1 MKKLNVPVPYQD
13 LTGKDPRA
21 TTKAIVQ
28 KYLNHPSEET
38 KERIKEL
45 STNELLR
52 AQHAM
57 EIWEAFL
64 KTKDLFFKRVVCAKS
79 YHLSERDIGVVLGFS
94 SKAAHDLLT
103 NVSVPK
109 DHLRIF
115 KLAIM
120 LNIPWQVIF
129 EKKPIEITYHNYME
143 YYVDG
148 TAKWI
153 NIEDINQER
162 FGMQGVTGY
171 VIQNPSSLF
180 EEEASYITGRWVRSY
195 PEFDYF
201 EFHLSQNPIL
211 DSDLIQKILNIFPLA
226 KTIITTYTP
235 LRPRTRSLWV
245 IHERAEKLN
254 GYKWIVSELRY
265 RSKTIIHYNSK

>member
-1 MKKLNVPVPYQD
+1 MTKLNASYQD
-13 LTGKDPRA
+13 QIGKDPRA
-21 TTKAIVQ
+21 TTRAIVQ
-28 KYLNHPSEET
+28 KYLNDPSEET
-38 KERIKEL
+38 RAGIKEL
-45 STNELLR
+45 STNELLM
-52 AQHAM
+52 AQHSK

-64 KTKDLFFKRVVCAKS
+64 KTKDLFFKRVVCAKLH
-79 YHLSERDIGVVLGFS
+79 HLSERNIGEVLGVS

-115 KLAIM
+115 KLAIT

-129 EKKPIEITYHNYME
+129 EKKPIEITFHNYME
-143 YYVDG
+143 YYVNG
-148 TAKWI
+148 TAKWM

-162 FGMQGVTGY
+162 YDTQGISGY
-171 VIQNPSSLF
+171 VIQSPSSIF
-180 EEEASYITGRWVRSY
+180 EEEASYITGRWVRSH

-201 EFHLSQNPIL
+201 EFHLSQNPIV
-211 DSDLIQKILNIFPLA
+211 DRDLIQKILNIFPLA

-245 IHERAEKLN
+245 IHERVEKLN
-254 GYKWIVSELRY
+254 GYKWIVSELNH
-265 RSKTIIHYNSK
+265 RSQTIIHYNSK